1 MVMKLFYAPGACSL
15 ASHICLIEGKAQFEA
30 ERVDLKTKI
39 TASGGD
45 FRAVTAKGYVPALM
59 LDSGEVVTENVA
71 VLSYL
76 AGELPALGV
85 SGEFGRTRLIEA
97 LAYLSTEV
105 HKSFE
110 SLFSDPKEQSE
121 ASASITYRL
130 EYLADQMRD
139 EYLFGDRPSVADFYL
154 FVMMRWASMFGVEVP
169 TPLHALNKRLLAR
182 YSVQTA
188 LKSEALAAS

>member
-1 MVMKLFYAPGACSL
+1 MKLFYAPGACSL
-15 ASHICLIEGKAQFEA
+15 ASHICLIEGKVQFEA

-85 SGEFGRTRLIEA
+85 SGEFGPTRLIEA

-110 SLFSDPKEQSE
+110 SLFSGADPKEQSG

-130 EYLADQMRD
+130 GYLADQMHD

-154 FVMMRWASMFGVEVP
+154 FVMMRWASMFGVEIP

-182 YSVQTA
+182 HSVQTA
-188 LKSEALAAS
+188 LKSEGLAAS